1 MLNINDISA
10 EVMQQVTS
18 AEKLETVH
26 ASGIVSGFHAHCNE
40 ESAEASGVRLGKTLA
55 RETYT
60 SSQVREAR
68 SSGQGPT
75 AVLKAALLRAG
86 ATL

>member
-1 MLNINDISA
+1 MNINDIAA
-10 EVMQQVTS
+10 EVMNQVTS
-18 AEKLETVH
+18 AEKLETVN

-40 ESAEASGVRLGKTLA
+40 ESAEASGVRLGKSLA
-55 RETYT
+55 RDTYT
-60 SSQVREAR
+60 STEVREAR
-68 SSGQGPT
+68 ASGQGPT

>member
-1 MLNINDISA
+1 MDINDISA
-10 EVMQQVTS
+10 EVMKQVTS

-40 ESAEASGVRLGKTLA
+40 ESAESAGVRLGKTLA
-55 RETYT
+55 RDTFT
-60 SSQVREAR
+60 SVEVREAR
-68 SSGQGPT
+68 ASGQGPT
-75 AVLKAALLRAG
+75 AVLKAALVRAG